1 MFDNKKVDIIQN
13 SDGYFDEMGTW
24 HDGIE
29 SITRT
34 IYVDVQPYSKE
45 LAYREYGYNEE
56 VCNRM
61 FVDNTIYT
69 FKLGDT
75 VKFEDTNYIVKK
87 ILEWDGF
94 QEVLIN
100 NEQNSK

>member
-1 MFDNKKVDIIQN
+1 MFDNKRVDIIQK
-13 SDGYFDEMGTW
+13 SEGYSDEMGTW

-29 SITRT
+29 NVVKT
-34 IYVDVQPYSKE
+34 IFCDVQPYSKE

-56 VCNRM
+56 VTNRM
-61 FVDNTIYT
+61 FVDNYIYE

-75 VKFEDTNYIVKK
+75 VKFEDVNYIVKK
-87 ILEWDGF
+87 VLNWDGF

-100 NEQNSK
+100 NV